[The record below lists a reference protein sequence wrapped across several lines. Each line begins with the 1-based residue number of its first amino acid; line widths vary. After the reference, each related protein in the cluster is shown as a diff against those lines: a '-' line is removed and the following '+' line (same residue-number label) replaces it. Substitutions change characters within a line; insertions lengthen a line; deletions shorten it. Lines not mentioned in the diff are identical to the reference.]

1 MLELKNGAFFLADAH
16 ENEERRYFWDFLQAL
31 EKGEIYTPQLFLM
44 GDIFDL
50 LVGEVKA
57 SYAFAMPYINLL
69 EKLSEK
75 MEIYYLEGNHDFN
88 LNRFFKKVQVVSL
101 QNQPLILHASKG
113 NDEKFFLA
121 HGDIFLNPFL
131 QFLLKSLRNP
141 FLLRFLNFINILTF
155 SSITNCILARQK
167 RKNLFYSI
175 ANFKNLAYERYAK
188 YQANGAWVVEGH
200 YHQNLLLQE
209 GVVKYFNLP
218 SFAYERSFF
227 VVEFLPEVKFEKQK
241 LRGQDV

>member
-1 MLELKNGAFFLADAH
+1 
-16 ENEERRYFWDFLQAL
+16 
-31 EKGEIYTPQLFLM
+31 M

-50 LVGEVKA
+50 LVGEISA
-57 SYAFAMPYINLL
+57 THAFAKPYISVL
-69 EKLSEK
+69 ESLAER
-75 MEIYYLEGNHDFN
+75 MEIYYFEGNHDFN
-88 LNRFFKKVQVVSL
+88 LSRFFQKVRVIPL
-101 QNQPLILHASKG
+101 QNQPLVLHTSKG